1 MGLFNKRSRADP
13 VALWFS
19 SEGCAPSGYHRL
31 LDAPEVAACVDR
43 ICAIVSSA
51 TIHLMENGKKGDRRV
66 KDELSRFMDT
76 TPWGPMGTRATWM
89 SWVVATMLT
98 VGDGNAFVLPHVR
111 RVNGQFIITGLEPMP
126 GAAAIRDEDTVYK
139 VIWKGSTFDPD
150 EVVHFRLFAD
160 LDEPWRG
167 RGYRVQAGKIAASLK
182 QTGELK
188 DSLSS
193 PKYKPPM
200 LVAVNSDADLSDPK
214 KRDEFVEN
222 YLEHSE
228 AGKPWVFSADL
239 LNVSQQ
245 KPLTLADLAIKDTV
259 ELDKRT
265 VASIFGVP
273 PFLLGLGSYNEAEYN
288 GFIRTVVNH
297 ICKVIEQTLTWSI
310 LISPSRYFRFNRRH
324 LYAYDMKALIEMDL
338 AMSDR
343 GYLNGD
349 EVREDSYR
357 DPAGLT
363 EFKVLENYIP
373 YDMSGKQQKLV
384 PKSGTAAGKGEGN
397 AEQ

>member
-1 MGLFNKRSRADP
+1 MGLFNRRSRADP

-19 SEGCAPSGYHRL
+19 SNGCAPSGYHRL

-182 QTGELK
+182 QTSELK

-384 PKSGTAAGKGEGN
+384 PKSGAAAGKGEGN

>member
-1 MGLFNKRSRADP
+1 MGLFNRRSRADP

-19 SEGCAPSGYHRL
+19 SNGCAPSGYHRL

-384 PKSGTAAGKGEGN
+384 PKSGAAAGKGEGN

>member
-19 SEGCAPSGYHRL
+19 SEGCAPSGYYRL

-139 VIWKGSTFDPD
+139 VIWKGSPFDPD

-384 PKSGTAAGKGEGN
+384 PNSGTAAGKGEGN

>member
-239 LNVSQQ
+239 LKVSQQ

-384 PKSGTAAGKGEGN
+384 PKSGAAAGKGEGN

>member
-19 SEGCAPSGYHRL
+19 SEGCAPSGYYRL

-384 PKSGTAAGKGEGN
+384 PTSGTAAGKGEGN

>member
-1 MGLFNKRSRADP
+1 MGLFKKRSRADP

-19 SEGCAPSGYHRL
+19 SEGCAPSGYYRL

-357 DPAGLT
+357 DPARLT

-384 PKSGTAAGKGEGN
+384 PNSGTAAGKGENN

>member
-1 MGLFNKRSRADP
+1 MGLFKKRSRADP

-19 SEGCAPSGYHRL
+19 SEGCAPSGYYRL

-139 VIWKGSTFDPD
+139 VIWKSSTFDPD

-324 LYAYDMKALIEMDL
+324 LYAYDMRTLIEMDL
-338 AMSDR
+338 SMSDR

>member
-1 MGLFNKRSRADP
+1 MGLFKKRSRADP

-19 SEGCAPSGYHRL
+19 SEGCAPSGYYRL

-343 GYLNGD
+343 GILNGD

-357 DPAGLT
+357 DPVGLT

-373 YDMSGKQQKLV
+373 YDMSGKQQKLA
-384 PKSGTAAGKGEGN
+384 PKSGAAAGKGEGN